1 MYPYAQVIQ
10 QYILDGEKFQ
20 ALPFAEKTIKSQILQ
35 GFEVDLD
42 TIFDTIV
49 E

>member
-1 MYPYAQVIQ
+1 MYPYEQVVH
-10 QYILDGEKFQ
+10 QYILESDKFQ
-20 ALPFAEKTIKSQILQ
+20 ALPIAEKIIKSQILQ
-35 GFEVDLD
+35 GFEVDME